1 MLTRRLTRMGRIRP
15 PTKISTSDYIGTG
28 DSHNPTFSQSHRF
41 IIPLPSR
48 PNGNRTAK
56 LRVRVKIAADRVG
69 SINACCVWSTIRY
82 ANWGLNERTG
92 EMLIKNFAQLL
103 FPFFFLPFSPSFSFS
118 LYFHVFFRPRL
129 IGERLRSLAG
139 PGGTRP
145 PNDI

>member
-1 MLTRRLTRMGRIRP
+1 MGRIRP
-15 PTKISTSDYIGTG
+15 ATKISTPDYIGTG
-28 DSHNPTFSQSHRF
+28 DSHNHTSSQSHRF

-103 FPFFFLPFSPSFSFS
+103 FPFFFLPFSPSFSQGARFS
-118 LYFHVFFRPRL
+118 KNLRKNLGKILRKSYEVSK
-129 IGERLRSLAG
+129 IG
-139 PGGTRP
+139 PQH
-145 PNDI
+145 N